1 MTYYI
6 LPHTLN
12 LCLTKK
18 IKTPKVYP
26 QKTQSIY
33 LEKIRNKIKED
44 TIPYVND
51 YDFLYKPVMD
61 KNTCV
66 PKWSGGSSL
75 IYEMIECFRIF
86 HIFEGITTNA
96 VVATT
101 QLQQQTN
108 KPLPPQPQLPLP
120 PPPPL
125 LYKPPPLL
133 YNAQQYTPITTM
145 AQQQQQMTQP
155 TTASTITQQ
164 QPLSL
169 LIIGEN
175 IQQKEYIQHSIHFVL
190 NATNANMTT
199 TTNTNAN
206 TNTTTTENYPFLEIN
221 KIKKMLC
228 CMSPASA
235 LTPPPPPSTPP
246 PPPQSSIT
254 TQSPSTTTQ
263 TYRYLIFQ
271 INETT
276 TAPLVFFALSKQT
289 LGGTL
294 ICLMDMPY
302 NNEFMDEILYLLSY
316 LYEKTFIVKLP
327 TSNQFE
333 YQYTII
339 CKKRKI
345 KLNGNE
351 EWAFSVPLFFKQ
363 RIDDV
368 FVQITQK
375 QIETVHQF
383 YNQFM
388 LGKVNVVMERQ
399 IHKCVAWCMKYN
411 VPYWGH
417 ITIPINP

>member
-86 HIFEGITTNA
+86 HIFDGGITTNA
-96 VVATT
+96 VATT
-101 QLQQQTN
+101 QLQQQIN
-108 KPLPPQPQLPLP
+108 KPPQPQLPL

-133 YNAQQYTPITTM
+133 YNAQQYTPTTTM
-145 AQQQQQMTQP
+145 AQQQQMTQP

-190 NATNANMTT
+190 NVS
-199 TTNTNAN
+199 NTNAIDGVSMFG
-206 TNTTTTENYPFLEIN
+206 TVAICSY
-221 KIKKMLC
+221 
-228 CMSPASA
+228 
-235 LTPPPPPSTPP
+235 PSTNNKHN
-246 PPPQSSIT
+246 
-254 TQSPSTTTQ
+254 
-263 TYRYLIFQ
+263 TY
-271 INETT
+271 
-276 TAPLVFFALSKQT
+276 
-289 LGGTL
+289 
-294 ICLMDMPY
+294 Y
-302 NNEFMDEILYLLSY
+302 N
-316 LYEKTFIVKLP
+316 TF
-327 TSNQFE
+327 N
-333 YQYTII
+333 
-339 CKKRKI
+339 KK
-345 KLNGNE
+345 
-351 EWAFSVPLFFKQ
+351 S
-363 RIDDV
+363 
-368 FVQITQK
+368 
-375 QIETVHQF
+375 
-383 YNQFM
+383 
-388 LGKVNVVMERQ
+388 
-399 IHKCVAWCMKYN
+399 
-411 VPYWGH
+411 
-417 ITIPINP
+417 